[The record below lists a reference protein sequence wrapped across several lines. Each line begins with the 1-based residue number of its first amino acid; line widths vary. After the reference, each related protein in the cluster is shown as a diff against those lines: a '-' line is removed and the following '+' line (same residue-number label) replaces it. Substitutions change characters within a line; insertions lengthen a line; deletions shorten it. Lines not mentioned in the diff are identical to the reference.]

1 MHLALALCLAAS
13 LPADAPA
20 ADNLDFHTGTLDGW
34 EGESF
39 AIAPVGHHGRRLIV
53 SERSNG
59 PPGNPGGIHRLFSC
73 EASRTPLA

>member
-13 LPADAPA
+13 LAADAPA

-39 AIAPVGHHGRRLIV
+39 AIAPVGQARRLA
-53 SERSNG
+53 SLF
-59 PPGNPGGIHRLFSC
+59 PNPRMVLRATREDSTDFSLAKRL
-73 EASRTPLA
+73 ALP